1 MGTEKR
7 ERQKANRAARLEA
20 ERAAEARARRN
31 RTIRNVVI
39 VGVILVVLM
48 VLAGV
53 LSGCGSSASN
63 VQLSP
68 QGPADRNGTQPST
81 SGGKAGYGTA
91 ACPPEGGTPKPKI
104 DFAAAPKRCIDP
116 AKTYTAKV
124 ETTEG
129 TVTLKLDTKRTPITT
144 NNFVVLARYGYF
156 DGTDLFR
163 TEAQT
168 GIIQG
173 GSPHTQGN
181 TDEGPG
187 YTIPDEGVPFAAADY
202 GPGTLAMAN
211 SGQPD
216 SASAQFFFLAT
227 DGATYLADPAQPGG
241 GSYAVFGT
249 ATSGVD
255 VLAKIAN
262 LDDGSGQGT
271 PSKQVTINKVTIS
284 AS

>member
-7 ERQKANRAARLEA
+7 ERQKANRAARIEA
-20 ERAAEARARRN
+20 QRAAEARARRN

-39 VGVILVVLM
+39 VGVVLVALM
-48 VLAGV
+48 LLAGL
-53 LSGCGSSASN
+53 LSSCGSSSDTQASTK
-63 VQLSP
+63 
-68 QGPADRNGTQPST
+68 GPADGKGTPPST
-81 SGGKAGYGTA
+81 SGGKAGYGTG
-91 ACPPEGGTPKPKI
+91 ACPPKGGSSKPKI

-129 TVTLKLDTKRTPITT
+129 TVAVKLDTKRTPITT

-173 GSPHTQGN
+173 GSPHTQHN
-181 TDEGPG
+181 TDKGPG
-187 YTIPDEGVPFAAADY
+187 YTIPDEGGPFAAADY

-211 SGQPD
+211 TGQPD

-227 DGATYLADPAQPGG
+227 DGGTYLADPTQPGG
-241 GSYAVFGT
+241 GSYAAFGT
-249 ATSGVD
+249 ATSGVG
-255 VLAKIAN
+255 VLARIAK

-271 PSKQVTINKVTIS
+271 PSKQVTIKKVTING
-284 AS
+284 A